1 MIRFNQIEWL
11 NLYIDMNTKLRTK
24 KRNDSY
30 IELFKLMNDSGFWK
44 TTENFRKNKI
54 IRLATTDK
62 KQLFSVRTKLSH
74 NKIFSKIILETEMNK
89 TKVKLNKTIYF
100 GLSILEICKA
110 AIHGFWYD
118 SIKPKY

>member
-54 IRLATTDK
+54 IRLVTTDK
-62 KQLFSVRTKLSH
+62 KTV
-74 NKIFSKIILETEMNK
+74 I
-89 TKVKLNKTIYF
+89 
-100 GLSILEICKA
+100 
-110 AIHGFWYD
+110 
-118 SIKPKY
+118 